1 MNTEKETRE
10 QPQKREITSFEI
22 PSDLKRDMESAMR
35 ITGKNKKDIVL
46 EALRKYLPEIVNAS
60 EEELA
65 VLREEFDRI
74 VGRSRK

>member
-1 MNTEKETRE
+1 
-10 QPQKREITSFEI
+10 
-22 PSDLKRDMESAMR
+22 MESAVR

-60 EEELA
+60 EEELVA
-65 VLREEFDRI
+65 LREEFDRI